1 MEKIEV
7 VPEIIRV
14 LRLEGKAILDCAERM
29 KEKGPAA
36 QLQKAIACF
45 KRSLDQGG
53 KIVVTGVGKSGKVG
67 QKIAATL
74 CSTGSLAV
82 YLHPTEGL
90 HGDIGVVCSNDSVLA
105 LSNTGNTDELLRLFP
120 SLKRLG
126 VSVIGIGGNPSSKL
140 AVECDVWIDAQVE
153 TEACPHNLAPT
164 TSTTLAQA
172 LGDAL
177 AVTLM
182 QVRGFD
188 AQSFAQNHPGG
199 SLGKRLSL
207 RVADLMHQGER
218 VPVLGQQASMEE
230 VIILSTQKQLGGV
243 LVVDGERLLGIIT
256 DGDIRRSLRHREKFF
271 QLKAGEVMTPHPV
284 TAQPQMM
291 AQEALQLMEDRP
303 SQISVLPVVDEAG
316 HWKGLIRLHDLVR
329 TF

>member
-1 MEKIEV
+1 MLMKTDEIIPEV
-7 VPEIIRV
+7 IRV
-14 LRLEGKAILDCAERM
+14 LKMEGQAILTCVERL
-29 KEKGPAA
+29 KNGTASEPFKKALTCLHASLEK
-36 QLQKAIACF
+36 
-45 KRSLDQGG
+45 GG

-82 YLHPTEGL
+82 FLHPTEGL
-90 HGDIGVVCSNDSVLA
+90 HGDIGVVCPNDSVLA

-126 VSVIGIGGNPSSKL
+126 VSVIGMGGNPSSKL
-140 AVECDVWIDAQVE
+140 AEECDIWIDAQVE

-188 AQSFAQNHPGG
+188 AQSFAKNHPGG

-207 RVADLMHQGER
+207 TVNDLMHRGDA
-218 VPVLGQQASMEE
+218 VPVLGLHASMEE
-230 VIILSTQKQLGGV
+230 VVILSTQKQLGAV
-243 LVVDGERLLGIIT
+243 LVVEGERLLGIIT
-256 DGDIRRSLRHREKFF
+256 DGDIRRSLQYREKFF
-271 QLKAGEVMTPHPV
+271 QLKADAVMT
-284 TAQPQMM
+284 
-291 AQEALQLMEDRP
+291 R
-303 SQISVLPVVDEAG
+303 
-316 HWKGLIRLHDLVR
+316 K
-329 TF
+329 